1 MLPRLIV
8 SEQEANTPLPVHA
21 SQQHVDK
28 QNTARRRACRRVP
41 VGIFFKKNRIC
52 KPGYVSRARLVTCVH
67 HEFNYRSLRSC
78 VQCHAAIKNA
88 GGQEV
93 FKNTSLAA
101 LLRLK

>member
-1 MLPRLIV
+1 M
-8 SEQEANTPLPVHA
+8 
-21 SQQHVDK
+21 
-28 QNTARRRACRRVP
+28 RAALATLQL
-41 VGIFFKKNRIC
+41 FKKLNVFIG
-52 KPGYVSRARLVTCVH
+52 PEV
-67 HEFNYRSLRSC
+67 